1 MYRKL
6 YSDNQVM
13 LLNEFRE
20 LWEQH
25 VMWTRSFIISTV
37 ANLEDLEFV
46 TNRLLKNAT
55 DMAAPFRR
63 FYNTEIA
70 DQFEELMR
78 QHLLIAADL
87 INAALKGDAEAAAE
101 TRIEWYQNADDIA
114 AFLAIINPYWS
125 QSVWKEM
132 MYDHLSML
140 EHEVSARI
148 QGRYQEDIAVYDD
161 IQKQALMMADVMSEG
176 IIRQFGV

>member
-1 MYRKL
+1 
-6 YSDNQVM
+6 
-13 LLNEFRE
+13 
-20 LWEQH
+20 
-25 VMWTRSFIISTV
+25 
-37 ANLEDLEFV
+37 
-46 TNRLLKNAT
+46 
-55 DMAAPFRR
+55 
-63 FYNTEIA
+63 
-70 DQFEELMR
+70 
-78 QHLLIAADL
+78 
-87 INAALKGDAEAAAE
+87 
-101 TRIEWYQNADDIA
+101 
-114 AFLAIINPYWS
+114 WS